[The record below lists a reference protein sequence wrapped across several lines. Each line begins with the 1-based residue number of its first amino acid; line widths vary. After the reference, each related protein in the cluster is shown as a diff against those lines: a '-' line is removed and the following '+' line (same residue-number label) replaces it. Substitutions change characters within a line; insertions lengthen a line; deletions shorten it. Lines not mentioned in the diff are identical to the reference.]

1 MKLSFFGSIENFMS
15 VLSEQIF
22 KSKLAKRVFSER
34 QIDELIDGTAAS
46 RYALV
51 NRALKDGSII
61 RVKRG
66 EYILNPKDYKTEIHP
81 FVISQAIL
89 PGSYISFETALVY
102 HGWIP
107 EAVYSIASVTP
118 GRKTIVTEN
127 KEIGHFSF
135 HPIATNEYQFLKC
148 VERKQFN
155 NLTAFVAKPLR
166 ALIDLVAL
174 RKETWQGLDW
184 VVRGMR
190 IDESQLLSLKRKDF
204 SDLKSVYKHKAV
216 NVFLSEL
223 ELAALKLKSKNDDG
237 GINA

>member
-1 MKLSFFGSIENFMS
+1 MS
-15 VLSEQIF
+15 VLAEKIF
-22 KSKLAKRVFSER
+22 KSKLANRVFNER
-34 QIDELIDGTAAS
+34 QLDELIDGTAAS

-51 NRALKDGSII
+51 NRALKDGSLI

-89 PGSYISFETALVY
+89 PGSYISFETALAF

-118 GRKTIVTEN
+118 DRKTIVNEN
-127 KEIGHFSF
+127 RELGNFTF
-135 HPIATNEYQFLKC
+135 HPIAINEYQFLKS

-174 RKETWQGLDW
+174 RKETWQGIDW
-184 VVRGMR
+184 ILHGMR
-190 IDESQLLSLKRKDF
+190 IDEYQLLSLKRKDF
-204 SDLKSVYKHKAV
+204 SELKRVYKHKAV
-216 NVFLSEL
+216 NVYLLEL
-223 ELAALKLKSKNDDG
+223 EMAVLGLKSKNAKRG
-237 GINA
+237 GLYD